1 MEIKFIVNV
10 VIIIMCYHLTL
21 NTFTFFL
28 KKLKK
33 KIEDSIEIVDTTEKD
48 WY

>member
-10 VIIIMCYHLTL
+10 VIIIMCYHLIL
-21 NTFTFFL
+21 NTLTFLL
-28 KKLKK
+28 KKLKA
-33 KIEDSIEIVDTTEKD
+33 KIEDSIEIVDTSEKD